1 MATITISQARAQLY
15 RLVDEAAASHE
26 PILITGKRANAVLI
40 SEADWQAITET
51 LYLLGIPG
59 CGNPSGKACKLLWR
73 NVLKSSTGELAGCL
87 HQAGPEGRQEINGG
101 RATANAIAA
110 HRNY

>member
-1 MATITISQARAQLY
+1 MEGKMATITISQARAQLY

-40 SEADWQAITET
+40 SEADWRAITET

-59 CGNPSGKACKLLWR
+59 MRESIREGLQTSLDECSK
-73 NVLKSSTGELAGCL
+73 ELDW
-87 HQAGPEGRQEINGG
+87 
-101 RATANAIAA
+101 
-110 HRNY
+110 